1 MGVGMQSQPRCYPP
15 TAPGTAGGGEGA
27 SPWEENS
34 GPAVLGGK
42 EGMMHSMGPRD
53 RGVEPASLGE
63 ATGPAGCSAV
73 RSRPAAGPFRPAE
86 NPWGLPLR

>member
-42 EGMMHSMGPRD
+42 EGMMHSVGPRD

-63 ATGPAGCSAV
+63 SHWPAKAALL
-73 RSRPAAGPFRPAE
+73 PAAGRLRVPG